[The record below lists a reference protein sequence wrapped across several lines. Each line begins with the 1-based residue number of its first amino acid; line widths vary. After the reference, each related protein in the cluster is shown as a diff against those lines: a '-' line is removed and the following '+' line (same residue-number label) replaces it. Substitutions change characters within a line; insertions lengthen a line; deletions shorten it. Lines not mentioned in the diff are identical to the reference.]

1 MYQWERMSRV
11 RVTCLANGD
20 QIYEWS
26 QQFFLKSL
34 LTCILEIFVFKHLLL
49 YILGFYI
56 KKKKQCKEMRQHF
69 LKLELFSPWI
79 YFKMKKKTMWIDC
92 WKICSNC
99 IYLQQTAKM
108 LKKKRK
114 WIISKGVVW
123 SSSKCIFD
131 LIDLGFFNHSI
142 LISIQ
147 TCM

>member
-26 QQFFLKSL
+26 QQFFFK
-34 LTCILEIFVFKHLLL
+34 IFVNMYFGDFCFQTSFIVYFGVL
-49 YILGFYI
+49 Y

-79 YFKMKKKTMWIDC
+79 YFKMKKKQCELIVEKFFQTVY
-92 WKICSNC
+92 ICSK
-99 IYLQQTAKM
+99 LPKWW
-108 LKKKRK
+108 KKKRK
-114 WIISKGVVW
+114 LIISKGVVW

-131 LIDLGFFNHSI
+131 LIDLIFF
-142 LISIQ
+142 
-147 TCM
+147 